1 MTPVPATA
9 APHSTVPPALS
20 RTASAA
26 PSGWESYTV
35 RRGDTLIGIAARTG
49 TASVVLAAQN
59 QLPNGGRLILAGSV
73 LQVPTA
79 ARPAP
84 AAAPA
89 PAATPGPAATPAPGT
104 VAAPAA
110 FTTYTVRW
118 GDTIGDI
125 ALRSPANARQ
135 IMAANGIVGKGRIV
149 PGQVLRIPL
158 PPAPAPAPA
167 RASAG
172 SPVPAPMTGTTA
184 GSTAYTVVRGDTLE
198 RIAGS
203 SGATLVSLITA
214 NALVAPYLLQVG
226 QVLQV
231 PVPAPPPAAPVPTF
245 AGRTYPQATLDAAAA
260 NRAALAAATVPSRTA
275 TRDLVATTATRN
287 GVDPRLALAVA
298 YLESGWDQRQVS
310 IANAVGTM
318 QVIPGAGEWASEMAA
333 RKLDLLRAEDNVTAG
348 VVILRAL
355 MRSAASPDEAIAG
368 YYQGLASVRAN
379 GMYPDTVAYVAAV
392 QALQSRL

>member
-1 MTPVPATA
+1 MTPVPATT

-26 PSGWESYTV
+26 PSGWENYTV
-35 RRGDTLIGIAARTG
+35 RRGDTLVDIAARTG
-49 TASVVLAAQN
+49 TAPVVLAAQN

-89 PAATPGPAATPAPGT
+89 PAATPAPGT

-135 IMAANGIVGKGRIV
+135 IMAANGIVGRGRIV

-158 PPAPAPAPA
+158 PPAPAAGPA
-167 RASAG
+167 RGRARVSAG
-172 SPVPAPMTGTTA
+172 SPAPAPVTGTTTA

-198 RIAGS
+198 RITGS

-260 NRAALAAATVPSRTA
+260 NRAALAASTVPSRTA

-318 QVIPGAGEWASEMAA
+318 QVIPSAGEWASEMAA

>member
-1 MTPVPATA
+1 MTPVPATT

-26 PSGWESYTV
+26 PSGWENYTV
-35 RRGDTLIGIAARTG
+35 RRGDTLVDIAARTG
-49 TASVVLAAQN
+49 TAPVVLAAQN

-89 PAATPGPAATPAPGT
+89 PAATPAPGT

-135 IMAANGIVGKGRIV
+135 IMAANGIVGRGRIV

-158 PPAPAPAPA
+158 PPATAPAPAPA

-172 SPVPAPMTGTTA
+172 SPVPAPVTGTTAA

-198 RIAGS
+198 RITGS

-260 NRAALAAATVPSRTA
+260 NRAALAASTVPSRTA

-318 QVIPGAGEWASEMAA
+318 QVIPSAGEWASEMTA